1 MLIYQ
6 TDKWRGSP
14 PIQTHPTLGVIRRP
28 ASLLADL
35 PEPVALWAIDMGY
48 AVPYGDGEPI
58 TVSSQGS
65 PSPEPPSEDSAEQ
78 LALIL
83 EFLNEAEQS
92 VIAAV
97 KGISDTV
104 AAKVVKARPLTVGH
118 LNDLLTARQLQSLRS
133 FVEGDDGA
141 S

>member
-14 PIQTHPTLGVIRRP
+14 PIQTHPTLGLIRRP

-35 PEPVALWAIDMGY
+35 PEPIARWAIEVGY

-58 TVSSQGS
+58 A
-65 PSPEPPSEDSAEQ
+65 PPPAEPPSEENAEQ

-83 EFLNEAEQS
+83 EFLNEADQEA
-92 VIAAV
+92 IAAI

-104 AAKVVKARPLTVGH
+104 AAKVVKARPLTADG
-118 LNDLLTARQLQSLRS
+118 LGDLLTTRHLQSLRA

-141 S
+141 SQ